1 MRDYGKKPGSSLR
14 ILPSYSGGGSF
25 AMGGAVLG
33 EHIRSHRA
41 PDPDPDIQRPPP
53 ADADPNMVQENAA
66 ANPDSS
72 EKRLPNQ
79 DAPGDKEGEYGDMMS
94 QAQEDI

>member
-14 ILPSYSGGGSF
+14 ILPSYFRQRF
-25 AMGGAVLG
+25 AMGGKVLG
-33 EHIRSHRA
+33 EHIQSHRA

-53 ADADPNMVQENAA
+53 ADADPGMVQENAV

-79 DAPGDKEGEYGDMMS
+79 DAPGDNEGEYGDMMS